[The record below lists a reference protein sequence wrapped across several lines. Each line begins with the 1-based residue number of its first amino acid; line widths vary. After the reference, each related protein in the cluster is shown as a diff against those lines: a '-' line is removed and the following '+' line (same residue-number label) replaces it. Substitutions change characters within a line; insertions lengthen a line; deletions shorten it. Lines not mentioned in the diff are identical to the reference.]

1 MLLIEVVKGLLF
13 IYVFNN
19 FIHLFLDVLHLYCCK
34 GFSLVA
40 ASRGCSLVAVH
51 GLLIAVASLVAEHRL

>member
-19 FIHLFLDVLHLYCCK
+19 FIHLFLDVLHLHCCK

-51 GLLIAVASLVAEHRL
+51 VLLIAVASLVAEHRL

>member
-19 FIHLFLDVLHLYCCK
+19 FIHLFLDVLHLHCCK

-51 GLLIAVASLVAEHRL
+51 GLLIVVASPAAEHRL

>member
-19 FIHLFLDVLHLYCCK
+19 FINVFLDVLDLHCCK

-51 GLLIAVASLVAEHRL
+51 GLLIVVASLVAEHRL